1 MRNGGK
7 NVSSKAKGVVALI
20 LVVAVLANVG
30 IFAKMSYNK
39 THTAQETIV
48 FRVGDTVAS
57 DHPISQALY
66 MFEEEL
72 ERISNGRFDVRV
84 YINSALGGDR
94 QQTESVILGYM
105 QGNTPP
111 TSVLAG
117 FDTRFMVVDLPFVF
131 KSGEAAM
138 KTLNGDLGEELDP
151 ILEGLG
157 LHAMGWTE
165 SGYRH
170 ITTNNIEA
178 TTPAAL
184 KGLSIRTQENPIH
197 MASFQAW
204 GASPT
209 PMAFSELFTAL
220 QQGAVDA
227 EENPL
232 AVITANRLYEVQNTV
247 TLTGHFYTAG
257 IFNINK
263 DFYESLEGQDKEWF
277 DEASE
282 HFVQNLTQLIRDA
295 QEGYI
300 QLLKDNGINVV
311 EVTSEQKDAFIES
324 AASVYDLFIEKYGGT
339 QELID
344 LAMKYNDDFSGEV
357 REMRA
362 WKFIEKNFEKWFL
375 IISLVAMVLII
386 FMQVVLRWFHAAT
399 VWAEELA
406 RYIMLYQVWIGA
418 SYAVHEDAHIRI
430 TALIGKLTG
439 NKRRV
444 SETVVLTLWLIF
456 ALWLTVEG
464 VQLVKEIA
472 IMGQVSSAMRIPMTI
487 PYASVP
493 LGGALMSIR
502 LVQKLIQG
510 MKDGPQEEIKEE
522 VA

>member
-1 MRNGGK
+1 M
-7 NVSSKAKGVVALI
+7 SSKAKGVVALI

-66 MFEEEL
+66 MFEEEQ
-72 ERISNGRFDVRV
+72 EGIYNGRFDVRV

-105 QGNTPP
+105 QGN
-111 TSVLAG
+111 
-117 FDTRFMVVDLPFVF
+117 MVVDLPFVF

-138 KTLNGDLGEELDP
+138 KTLNGDLGKELDP

-178 TTPAAL
+178 TSPEAL

-263 DFYESLEGQDKEWF
+263 GQDKEWF

-344 LAMKYNDDFSGEV
+344 LAMKYNDDF
-357 REMRA
+357 
-362 WKFIEKNFEKWFL
+362 
-375 IISLVAMVLII
+375 
-386 FMQVVLRWFHAAT
+386 
-399 VWAEELA
+399 
-406 RYIMLYQVWIGA
+406 
-418 SYAVHEDAHIRI
+418 
-430 TALIGKLTG
+430 
-439 NKRRV
+439 
-444 SETVVLTLWLIF
+444 
-456 ALWLTVEG
+456 
-464 VQLVKEIA
+464 
-472 IMGQVSSAMRIPMTI
+472 
-487 PYASVP
+487 
-493 LGGALMSIR
+493 
-502 LVQKLIQG
+502 
-510 MKDGPQEEIKEE
+510 
-522 VA
+522 

>member
-1 MRNGGK
+1 M
-7 NVSSKAKGVVALI
+7 SSKAKGVVALI

-138 KTLNGDLGEELDP
+138 KTLNGDLGKELDP

-178 TTPAAL
+178 TSPEAL
-184 KGLSIRTQENPIH
+184 KGLSIRTQ
-197 MASFQAW
+197 
-204 GASPT
+204 
-209 PMAFSELFTAL
+209 
-220 QQGAVDA
+220 
-227 EENPL
+227 ENPL

-344 LAMKYNDDFSGEV
+344 LAMKYNDDF
-357 REMRA
+357 
-362 WKFIEKNFEKWFL
+362 
-375 IISLVAMVLII
+375 
-386 FMQVVLRWFHAAT
+386 
-399 VWAEELA
+399 
-406 RYIMLYQVWIGA
+406 
-418 SYAVHEDAHIRI
+418 
-430 TALIGKLTG
+430 
-439 NKRRV
+439 
-444 SETVVLTLWLIF
+444 
-456 ALWLTVEG
+456 
-464 VQLVKEIA
+464 
-472 IMGQVSSAMRIPMTI
+472 
-487 PYASVP
+487 
-493 LGGALMSIR
+493 
-502 LVQKLIQG
+502 
-510 MKDGPQEEIKEE
+510 
-522 VA
+522 

>member
-1 MRNGGK
+1 M
-7 NVSSKAKGVVALI
+7 SSKAKGVVALI

-138 KTLNGDLGEELDP
+138 KTLNGDLGKELDP

-170 ITTNNIEA
+170 ITTNDIEA
-178 TTPAAL
+178 TSPEAL
-184 KGLSIRTQENPIH
+184 KGLSI
-197 MASFQAW
+197 W

-344 LAMKYNDDFSGEV
+344 LAMKYNDDF
-357 REMRA
+357 
-362 WKFIEKNFEKWFL
+362 
-375 IISLVAMVLII
+375 
-386 FMQVVLRWFHAAT
+386 
-399 VWAEELA
+399 
-406 RYIMLYQVWIGA
+406 
-418 SYAVHEDAHIRI
+418 
-430 TALIGKLTG
+430 
-439 NKRRV
+439 
-444 SETVVLTLWLIF
+444 
-456 ALWLTVEG
+456 
-464 VQLVKEIA
+464 
-472 IMGQVSSAMRIPMTI
+472 
-487 PYASVP
+487 
-493 LGGALMSIR
+493 
-502 LVQKLIQG
+502 
-510 MKDGPQEEIKEE
+510 
-522 VA
+522 

>member
-1 MRNGGK
+1 M
-7 NVSSKAKGVVALI
+7 SSKAKGVVALI

-138 KTLNGDLGEELDP
+138 KTLNGDLGKELDP

-178 TTPAAL
+178 TSPEAL
-184 KGLSIRTQENPIH
+184 KGLS
-197 MASFQAW
+197 
-204 GASPT
+204 T

-344 LAMKYNDDFSGEV
+344 LAMKYNDDF
-357 REMRA
+357 
-362 WKFIEKNFEKWFL
+362 
-375 IISLVAMVLII
+375 
-386 FMQVVLRWFHAAT
+386 
-399 VWAEELA
+399 
-406 RYIMLYQVWIGA
+406 
-418 SYAVHEDAHIRI
+418 
-430 TALIGKLTG
+430 
-439 NKRRV
+439 
-444 SETVVLTLWLIF
+444 
-456 ALWLTVEG
+456 
-464 VQLVKEIA
+464 
-472 IMGQVSSAMRIPMTI
+472 
-487 PYASVP
+487 
-493 LGGALMSIR
+493 
-502 LVQKLIQG
+502 
-510 MKDGPQEEIKEE
+510 
-522 VA
+522 

>member
-1 MRNGGK
+1 M
-7 NVSSKAKGVVALI
+7 SSKAKGVVALI

-138 KTLNGDLGEELDP
+138 KTLNGDLGKELDP

-178 TTPAAL
+178 TSPEAL

-209 PMAFSELFTAL
+209 PMAFLSCS
-220 QQGAVDA
+220 
-227 EENPL
+227 PPCS
-232 AVITANRLYEVQNTV
+232 R
-247 TLTGHFYTAG
+247 
-257 IFNINK
+257 
-263 DFYESLEGQDKEWF
+263 
-277 DEASE
+277 
-282 HFVQNLTQLIRDA
+282 
-295 QEGYI
+295 
-300 QLLKDNGINVV
+300 
-311 EVTSEQKDAFIES
+311 
-324 AASVYDLFIEKYGGT
+324 
-339 QELID
+339 
-344 LAMKYNDDFSGEV
+344 
-357 REMRA
+357 
-362 WKFIEKNFEKWFL
+362 
-375 IISLVAMVLII
+375 
-386 FMQVVLRWFHAAT
+386 
-399 VWAEELA
+399 
-406 RYIMLYQVWIGA
+406 
-418 SYAVHEDAHIRI
+418 
-430 TALIGKLTG
+430 
-439 NKRRV
+439 
-444 SETVVLTLWLIF
+444 
-456 ALWLTVEG
+456 ALWTPRRTPWP
-464 VQLVKEIA
+464 
-472 IMGQVSSAMRIPMTI
+472 SSPPTACTRCRTP
-487 PYASVP
+487 
-493 LGGALMSIR
+493 
-502 LVQKLIQG
+502 
-510 MKDGPQEEIKEE
+510 
-522 VA
+522 

>member
-1 MRNGGK
+1 M
-7 NVSSKAKGVVALI
+7 SSKAKGVVALI

-138 KTLNGDLGEELDP
+138 KTLNGDLGKELDP

-178 TTPAAL
+178 T
-184 KGLSIRTQENPIH
+184 
-197 MASFQAW
+197 
-204 GASPT
+204 SPT

-344 LAMKYNDDFSGEV
+344 LAMKYNDDF
-357 REMRA
+357 
-362 WKFIEKNFEKWFL
+362 
-375 IISLVAMVLII
+375 
-386 FMQVVLRWFHAAT
+386 
-399 VWAEELA
+399 
-406 RYIMLYQVWIGA
+406 
-418 SYAVHEDAHIRI
+418 
-430 TALIGKLTG
+430 
-439 NKRRV
+439 
-444 SETVVLTLWLIF
+444 
-456 ALWLTVEG
+456 
-464 VQLVKEIA
+464 
-472 IMGQVSSAMRIPMTI
+472 
-487 PYASVP
+487 
-493 LGGALMSIR
+493 
-502 LVQKLIQG
+502 
-510 MKDGPQEEIKEE
+510 
-522 VA
+522 

>member
-1 MRNGGK
+1 MTKR
-7 NVSSKAKGVVALI
+7 AKGTLALI
-20 LVVAVLANVG
+20 LAFVVLANAG
-30 IFAKMSYNK
+30 IFWKLSYSK
-39 THTAQETIV
+39 THTSGDTIV
-48 FRVGDTVAS
+48 VRVGDTVAAK
-57 DHPISQALY
+57 HPISQALY
-66 MFEEEL
+66 IFEEEL

-151 ILEGLG
+151 ILEDLG
-157 LHAMGWTE
+157 LHAVGWTE

-178 TTPAAL
+178 TSPEAL

-257 IFNINK
+257 IFNFNK
-263 DFYESLEGQDKEWF
+263 DFYDSLEGQDKEWF
-277 DEASE
+277 DEAAE
-282 HFVQNLTQLIRDA
+282 HFVENLTQMIRDA
-295 QEGYI
+295 QEDYI
-300 QLLKDNGINVV
+300 QQLKDAGVNVV
-311 EVTSEQKDAFIES
+311 EVTSEQKDAFID
-324 AASVYDLFIEKYGGT
+324 AASSVYDLFIEKYGGS

-344 LAMKYNDDFSGEV
+344 LAMKYNDDF
-357 REMRA
+357 
-362 WKFIEKNFEKWFL
+362 
-375 IISLVAMVLII
+375 
-386 FMQVVLRWFHAAT
+386 
-399 VWAEELA
+399 
-406 RYIMLYQVWIGA
+406 
-418 SYAVHEDAHIRI
+418 
-430 TALIGKLTG
+430 
-439 NKRRV
+439 
-444 SETVVLTLWLIF
+444 
-456 ALWLTVEG
+456 
-464 VQLVKEIA
+464 
-472 IMGQVSSAMRIPMTI
+472 
-487 PYASVP
+487 
-493 LGGALMSIR
+493 
-502 LVQKLIQG
+502 
-510 MKDGPQEEIKEE
+510 
-522 VA
+522 

>member
-1 MRNGGK
+1 M
-7 NVSSKAKGVVALI
+7 
-20 LVVAVLANVG
+20 
-30 IFAKMSYNK
+30 
-39 THTAQETIV
+39 
-48 FRVGDTVAS
+48 
-57 DHPISQALY
+57 
-66 MFEEEL
+66 
-72 ERISNGRFDVRV
+72 

-232 AVITANRLYEVQNTV
+232 AVITANRLYEVQHTV

-344 LAMKYNDDFSGEV
+344 LAMKYNDDF
-357 REMRA
+357 
-362 WKFIEKNFEKWFL
+362 
-375 IISLVAMVLII
+375 
-386 FMQVVLRWFHAAT
+386 
-399 VWAEELA
+399 
-406 RYIMLYQVWIGA
+406 
-418 SYAVHEDAHIRI
+418 
-430 TALIGKLTG
+430 
-439 NKRRV
+439 
-444 SETVVLTLWLIF
+444 
-456 ALWLTVEG
+456 
-464 VQLVKEIA
+464 
-472 IMGQVSSAMRIPMTI
+472 
-487 PYASVP
+487 
-493 LGGALMSIR
+493 
-502 LVQKLIQG
+502 
-510 MKDGPQEEIKEE
+510 
-522 VA
+522 

>member
-1 MRNGGK
+1 M
-7 NVSSKAKGVVALI
+7 SSKAKGVVALI

-138 KTLNGDLGEELDP
+138 KTLNGDLGKELDP

-178 TTPAAL
+178 TSPEAL
-184 KGLSIRTQENPIH
+184 KGLSIRT
-197 MASFQAW
+197 
-204 GASPT
+204 
-209 PMAFSELFTAL
+209 

-344 LAMKYNDDFSGEV
+344 LAMKYNDDF
-357 REMRA
+357 
-362 WKFIEKNFEKWFL
+362 
-375 IISLVAMVLII
+375 
-386 FMQVVLRWFHAAT
+386 
-399 VWAEELA
+399 
-406 RYIMLYQVWIGA
+406 
-418 SYAVHEDAHIRI
+418 
-430 TALIGKLTG
+430 
-439 NKRRV
+439 
-444 SETVVLTLWLIF
+444 
-456 ALWLTVEG
+456 
-464 VQLVKEIA
+464 
-472 IMGQVSSAMRIPMTI
+472 
-487 PYASVP
+487 
-493 LGGALMSIR
+493 
-502 LVQKLIQG
+502 
-510 MKDGPQEEIKEE
+510 
-522 VA
+522 

>member
-1 MRNGGK
+1 M
-7 NVSSKAKGVVALI
+7 SSKAKGVVALI

-138 KTLNGDLGEELDP
+138 KTLNGDLGKELDP

-178 TTPAAL
+178 TSPEAL

-227 EENPL
+227 SVFHVSRIPATSSIHTKAFPDRFPDRSFWSQACSRFGGRRCFQIMLVSFFKGFRCLLFGFERFIFCSVLSVHLRFAFAPV
-232 AVITANRLYEVQNTV
+232 VIYARSDTFPY
-247 TLTGHFYTAG
+247 YI
-257 IFNINK
+257 IFVFCHCSLFNK
-263 DFYESLEGQDKEWF
+263 SL
-277 DEASE
+277 S
-282 HFVQNLTQLIRDA
+282 
-295 QEGYI
+295 
-300 QLLKDNGINVV
+300 
-311 EVTSEQKDAFIES
+311 
-324 AASVYDLFIEKYGGT
+324 
-339 QELID
+339 
-344 LAMKYNDDFSGEV
+344 DFSFF
-357 REMRA
+357 R
-362 WKFIEKNFEKWFL
+362 
-375 IISLVAMVLII
+375 
-386 FMQVVLRWFHAAT
+386 
-399 VWAEELA
+399 
-406 RYIMLYQVWIGA
+406 
-418 SYAVHEDAHIRI
+418 
-430 TALIGKLTG
+430 
-439 NKRRV
+439 
-444 SETVVLTLWLIF
+444 
-456 ALWLTVEG
+456 
-464 VQLVKEIA
+464 
-472 IMGQVSSAMRIPMTI
+472 
-487 PYASVP
+487 
-493 LGGALMSIR
+493 
-502 LVQKLIQG
+502 
-510 MKDGPQEEIKEE
+510 
-522 VA
+522 

>member
-1 MRNGGK
+1 M
-7 NVSSKAKGVVALI
+7 SSKAKGVVALI

-138 KTLNGDLGEELDP
+138 KTLNGDLGKELDP

-178 TTPAAL
+178 TSPEAL

-220 QQGAVDA
+220 QQGARGRRGEPPGRHHRQPPVRGA
-227 EENPL
+227 EH
-232 AVITANRLYEVQNTV
+232 RLYEVQNTV

-344 LAMKYNDDFSGEV
+344 LAMKYNDDF
-357 REMRA
+357 
-362 WKFIEKNFEKWFL
+362 
-375 IISLVAMVLII
+375 
-386 FMQVVLRWFHAAT
+386 
-399 VWAEELA
+399 
-406 RYIMLYQVWIGA
+406 
-418 SYAVHEDAHIRI
+418 
-430 TALIGKLTG
+430 
-439 NKRRV
+439 
-444 SETVVLTLWLIF
+444 
-456 ALWLTVEG
+456 
-464 VQLVKEIA
+464 
-472 IMGQVSSAMRIPMTI
+472 
-487 PYASVP
+487 
-493 LGGALMSIR
+493 
-502 LVQKLIQG
+502 
-510 MKDGPQEEIKEE
+510 
-522 VA
+522 

>member
-197 MASFQAW
+197 MASF
-204 GASPT
+204 
-209 PMAFSELFTAL
+209 
-220 QQGAVDA
+220 
-227 EENPL
+227 
-232 AVITANRLYEVQNTV
+232 
-247 TLTGHFYTAG
+247 
-257 IFNINK
+257 
-263 DFYESLEGQDKEWF
+263 
-277 DEASE
+277 
-282 HFVQNLTQLIRDA
+282 
-295 QEGYI
+295 
-300 QLLKDNGINVV
+300 
-311 EVTSEQKDAFIES
+311 
-324 AASVYDLFIEKYGGT
+324 
-339 QELID
+339 
-344 LAMKYNDDFSGEV
+344 
-357 REMRA
+357 
-362 WKFIEKNFEKWFL
+362 
-375 IISLVAMVLII
+375 
-386 FMQVVLRWFHAAT
+386 
-399 VWAEELA
+399 
-406 RYIMLYQVWIGA
+406 
-418 SYAVHEDAHIRI
+418 
-430 TALIGKLTG
+430 
-439 NKRRV
+439 
-444 SETVVLTLWLIF
+444 
-456 ALWLTVEG
+456 
-464 VQLVKEIA
+464 
-472 IMGQVSSAMRIPMTI
+472 
-487 PYASVP
+487 
-493 LGGALMSIR
+493 
-502 LVQKLIQG
+502 
-510 MKDGPQEEIKEE
+510 
-522 VA
+522 

>member
-1 MRNGGK
+1 MSDTGRQGLFCHHLYVAIT
-7 NVSSKAKGVVALI
+7 VSFEIDTAVFTVVDIEGVVVFVPLVIAAIETDRVFVLVTTLDTEAALNLAIAVFHIVGNDTEGGVHIDINVQITVAGIHIDLIEVAGKI
-20 LVVAVLANVG
+20 LDGKRAVAQFVDGDALFQLVDLAISVLQFHIAVVQPVDMDVAVFGFSVHLPDISETEVG
-30 IFAKMSYNK
+30 
-39 THTAQETIV
+39 
-48 FRVGDTVAS
+48 
-57 DHPISQALY
+57 
-66 MFEEEL
+66 
-72 ERISNGRFDVRV
+72 
-84 YINSALGGDR
+84 
-94 QQTESVILGYM
+94 
-105 QGNTPP
+105 
-111 TSVLAG
+111 VLAVDIQLRAVADRG
-117 FDTRFMVVDLPFVF
+117 FAAIGQVQSGVVDIGDIHIAILHVDAERSREITAIEIAVFDIVF

-138 KTLNGDLGEELDP
+138 KTLNGDLGKELDP

-178 TTPAAL
+178 TSPEAL

-311 EVTSEQKDAFIES
+311 EVPSEQKDAFIES

-344 LAMKYNDDFSGEV
+344 LAMKYNDDF
-357 REMRA
+357 
-362 WKFIEKNFEKWFL
+362 
-375 IISLVAMVLII
+375 
-386 FMQVVLRWFHAAT
+386 
-399 VWAEELA
+399 
-406 RYIMLYQVWIGA
+406 
-418 SYAVHEDAHIRI
+418 
-430 TALIGKLTG
+430 
-439 NKRRV
+439 
-444 SETVVLTLWLIF
+444 
-456 ALWLTVEG
+456 
-464 VQLVKEIA
+464 
-472 IMGQVSSAMRIPMTI
+472 
-487 PYASVP
+487 
-493 LGGALMSIR
+493 
-502 LVQKLIQG
+502 
-510 MKDGPQEEIKEE
+510 
-522 VA
+522 